1 MKKLLLLLFIPLL
14 SYAQKDTAT
23 VLRYDFLNKE
33 MKEIPLRNRFRLTKS
48 ERRKIFNYREY
59 YIKNGNVVK
68 EVRNYYAFGKDP
80 VFDDQGNYSNLKENK
95 LVAFFT
101 PGTRKGKLRS
111 TYKAC
116 LESNNPN
123 CINGDLKK
131 YFPNSQLE
139 FLIKY
144 KNNKPIDQIFI
155 GYYPNGSKKYQG
167 TYKNGK
173 LNGDFLVY
181 DTSGNIIS
189 KLIYINDKQI
199 EKILYSIKGKE
210 IDVYNF
216 SKEVTLERAKNY
228 YDNKKRLNNLEG
240 IYKVNGSL
248 VYNKG
253 SHLQWSPD
261 WELAL
266 LLGVDGETIY
276 GYQTS
281 CGCLKESKIKN
292 GELRLKLEP
301 TSVENFLYLTWIND
315 YNIDH
320 KELIEVKANGRL
332 ILFKNHTM
340 IKSYPLNNKIKIK
353 NPKNSNWFSNGSGVI
368 ISKSGYIIT
377 NHHVIKDASIIEVE
391 FVQDGAVKKFN
402 AQLIQSDQINDLA
415 ILKILDIK
423 FDGVSDLP
431 YNFKIKSSDVGTK
444 VYAFGYPKALTLMG
458 KEVKVTDG
466 IISSKTGMNGD
477 ITKYQISAPILPG
490 NSGGPLFDDKG
501 NLIGINSSGLARM
514 GAETTGYTI
523 KSSYVENLIDVLPN
537 KINLPTN
544 NKLKNLTL
552 TEQIKEISKYVVL
565 IKVK

>member
-1 MKKLLLLLFIPLL
+1 MRKLLLLFIPLF

-23 VLRYDFLNKE
+23 VFKYDFLNKE

-131 YFPNSQLE
+131 YFPNGQLE

-181 DTSGNIIS
+181 DTSGHIIS